1 MLDIDLKGIHEFLQ
15 SAERLKDTLRNSYTS
30 KGRHESTAE
39 HTWRVCLMALVFGNE
54 LKGVDMLRL
63 FKMLIIHDLGEAING
78 DVAAIDQTDADKN
91 VNERKDLQQLI
102 STLPR
107 VVQHEILD
115 LWDDYDR
122 AASREAILA
131 KSFDKLETI
140 IQHNQGDNPPDF
152 NYGFNLSYGK
162 KFTESDPLTRRL
174 RAIVDADTERL
185 AKKNG
190 SLS

>member
-1 MLDIDLKGIHEFLQ
+1 MLDNDLKGIHEFLQ

-30 KGRHESTAE
+30 QGRHESTAE

-63 FKMLIIHDLGEAING
+63 LKMLIIHDLGEAING
-78 DVAAIDQTDADKN
+78 DVAATDQTDTDKN

-107 VVQHEILD
+107 DVQDEILD
-115 LWDDYDR
+115 LWDDYNQ
-122 AASREAILA
+122 AASREAVLA

-140 IQHNQGDNPPDF
+140 IQHNQGQNPHDF
-152 NYGFNLSYGK
+152 NHGFNLSYGK
-162 KFTESDPLTRRL
+162 KFTEADPLTRRL
-174 RAIVDADTERL
+174 RAIVDTDTERL